1 MLRGICKF
9 CTIFLGVCLGLL
21 ILPQILA
28 RIEPEHLVGRSV
40 RKFAEQS
47 QRESV
52 QNVFDEMVM
61 NKAELLRKSANICN
75 FKDYSPHE
83 YYVRMEYKHIKG
95 NISSDILYYYV
106 DSSELTKA
114 APLYIRFD
122 IYDEA
127 GEMVGGFN
135 FAYYESVKKLYIY
148 RGYAVGTKKDG
159 TMSWEELEDYKDYFL
174 YDVIIG
180 SYLDNGMSWFSMDN
194 LGEFEIIDYRMPY
207 EYCGMPDREVERTEA
222 DEQGVSYTTWLETDR
237 ILCIQQTI
245 QQEVQYDNERLIHMV
260 LGNIPFMLTDEVFG
274 RYTGASRFVVQ
285 IDGKD
290 CELSDL
296 IEIND
301 DFIEWMKS
309 SGQAEGN
316 LLRISPDWKTGCR
329 KTKKMLKNFPEEQ
342 MKTVLENCEFYIEP
356 GYLHI
361 RFPYWDYEAEEPAFV
376 KNGNDLWRGWLT
388 VKTDDIERF
397 LKVEKW

>member
-1 MLRGICKF
+1 MRKILNLLCIL
-9 CTIFLGVCLGLL
+9 LGFYLGLL
-21 ILPQILA
+21 IFA
-28 RIEPEHLVGRSV
+28 EVSVRIEPEYLVGRFV
-40 RKFAEQS
+40 RQFVKQS
-47 QRESV
+47 EREAV

-114 APLYIRFD
+114 APLYIRFRIHD
-122 IYDEA
+122 KEGNILDSIR
-127 GEMVGGFN
+127 
-135 FAYYESVKKLYIY
+135 FAYYESVNKLYIY
-148 RGYAVGTKKDG
+148 RGYAVDSEETL
-159 TMSWEELEDYKDYFL
+159 SLEELEAYKDYLL

-194 LGEFEIIDYRMPY
+194 LGEFEVIDYRMPC
-207 EYCGMPDREVERTEA
+207 EYCGMPDREAEWTEA

-237 ILCIQQTI
+237 MLCIQQMI
-245 QQEVQYDNERLIHMV
+245 QQEVQYDDERLIHMV
-260 LGNIPFMLTDEVFG
+260 LRKIPFMLTDDVFG

-296 IEIND
+296 IEIDD
-301 DFIEWMKS
+301 DFIEWMKY
-309 SGQAEGN
+309 SGQVDGN
-316 LLRISPDWKTGCR
+316 LLKISPDRETGCR
-329 KTKKMLKNFPEEQ
+329 KTKKMLEHFPEEE

-361 RFPYWDYEAEEPAFV
+361 RFPYWDYKAEEPAFV

>member
-9 CTIFLGVCLGLL
+9 CVIFLGVFLGLL
-21 ILPQILA
+21 ILPSIIA

-40 RKFAEQS
+40 RRFVEQS
-47 QRESV
+47 KRESV

-75 FKDYSPHE
+75 FQDYSPHE

-95 NISSDILYYYV
+95 NISSSIFFYYY
-106 DSSELTKA
+106 DASGLTKA
-114 APLYIRFD
+114 APLYIWFG
-122 IYDEA
+122 IYDKE
-127 GEMVGGFN
+127 GN
-135 FAYYESVKKLYIY
+135 ILDSIRFAYYERVNKLYIY
-148 RGYAVGTKKDG
+148 SAIGTEE
-159 TMSWEELEDYKDYFL
+159 TLSWEELEAYKDYLL

-180 SYLDNGMSWFSMDN
+180 SYLDNRMSWFSMDN
-194 LGEFEIIDYRMPY
+194 LGEFEIIDYLMPY
-207 EYCGMPDREVERTEA
+207 EYCGMPDREAERTEV

-237 ILCIQQTI
+237 MLCIQQTI
-245 QQEVQYDNERLIHMV
+245 QQEVQYDAERLIHMV
-260 LGNIPFMLTDEVFG
+260 LGDIPFMLTDEVFG

-301 DFIEWMKS
+301 DFIEWMKY
-309 SGQAEGN
+309 SGQADGN

-329 KTKKMLKNFPEEQ
+329 KTKKMLKHFPEEE